1 MAINFPHNPSA
12 NQVFTAAGKSWKW
25 DGTTWNVYTASTP
38 SSIGLASLSAENA
51 NAGTTSLAYNNSTGV
66 FTYTPP
72 DLSGYIT
79 TQYTLPTATTSAL
92 GGVKV
97 DGSSIT
103 INSSGVISGASTYT
117 LPTASSTVIGGIKVG
132 SNLTINA
139 AVLSADTQVPT
150 SITVADESTDTTC
163 YPIFSTQETGNI
175 SPKTGTN
182 IKFNSSSGELE
193 AGSFK
198 KTGGISTGFLKADGS
213 VDSNTYLTSFTEADT
228 LASVT
233 GRGNSTTTACSF
245 QDVTITGNLSVSGTT
260 TTINSTTLSVGD
272 NQITLN
278 GDLGGSSAPT
288 ENVSIVANRGNQT
301 DAEIRWN
308 ETGDKWEFNNGTT
321 DWYDIPT
328 SSGSSIPTGVIVLW
342 SGAANAIPTGW
353 ALCDGSVAGRP
364 DLRSKFVVGASA
376 SGGYS
381 VGATGGSADAI
392 TVSHNHSTNNT
403 GGHSHD
409 SGNYGTNNTGNHS
422 HSQSGSGS
430 GNTGNQSNN
439 HYHTIG
445 NTTVSTSNTGN
456 HSHTYQLSSW
466 DNSGNTVG
474 GYDVSGDSGSA
485 PSTSNTGAHSHTVN
499 LNGVQTL
506 GISQD
511 HTHGFNFNIG
521 GNTGNTGSHSHNI
534 NGNSNNTGGH
544 SHNINT
550 TGSSG
555 TNKNLPPYWALCY
568 IIKT

>member
-1 MAINFPHNPSA
+1 MAINFPHSPST
-12 NQVFTAAGKSWKW
+12 NETYSVGGRTWKW
-25 DGTTWNVYTASTP
+25 DGTSWIIHSTIASGIQRTD
-38 SSIGLASLSAENA
+38 LSAETVS
-51 NAGTTSLAYNNSTGV
+51 AGTTQLTYNNSTGK

-72 DLSGYIT
+72 DLSGYLT
-79 TQYTLPTATTSAL
+79 TQYTLPAATTTTL
-92 GGVKV
+92 GGVKI
-97 DGSSIT
+97 DGSTIT
-103 INSSGVISGASTYT
+103 INNGVISGVSQYT
-117 LPTASSTVIGGIKVG
+117 LPTASSTVLGGIKVG
-132 SNLTINA
+132 TNLSIA
-139 AVLSADTQVPT
+139 AGVLSADAQVPT
-150 SITVADESTDTTC
+150 NVSVTDESTDVEC
-163 YPIFSTQETGNI
+163 FPIFVAAATG
-175 SPKTGTN
+175 SQAVKSGTN
-182 IKFNSSSGELE
+182 FKFNSSSGEIE

-198 KTGGISTGFLKADGS
+198 KTGGLNTGFLKADGS
-213 VDSNTYLTSFTEADT
+213 VDSNAYISSYAEVDT
-228 LASVT
+228 LATVT
-233 GRGNSTTTACSF
+233 ARGASTATACTFSNN
-245 QDVTITGNLSVSGTT
+245 VTIEGSLTVQGTT
-260 TTINSTTLSVGD
+260 TTINSATLNIAD
-272 NQITLN
+272 NKITLN
-278 GDLGGSSAPT
+278 SDLVGSAP
-288 ENVSIVANRGNQT
+288 SQDCGIVVERGTST
-301 DAEIRWN
+301 DAEIRYN
-308 ETGDKWEFNNGTT
+308 ETGDKWEFNNGST

-445 NTTVSTSNTGN
+445 NSTVNTSNTGN